1 MLHNECLYFEVLSM
15 SLENHN
21 GDEISV
27 VLDFVLT
34 LIMFFEWAV
43 MMLLRM

>member
-1 MLHNECLYFEVLSM
+1 M

-43 MMLLRM
+43 MIVIVKEKGRFQQGL